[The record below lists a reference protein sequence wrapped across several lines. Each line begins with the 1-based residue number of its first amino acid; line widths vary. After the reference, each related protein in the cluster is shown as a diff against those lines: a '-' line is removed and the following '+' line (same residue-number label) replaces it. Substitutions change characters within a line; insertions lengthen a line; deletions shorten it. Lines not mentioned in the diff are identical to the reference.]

1 VGEWHRDEAF
11 SAQMM
16 SWTGVLRDRI
26 LDWYDSVDAEMF
38 LEAVD
43 VVDEVA
49 NAFARA

>member
-1 VGEWHRDEAF
+1 
-11 SAQMM
+11 MM

-49 NAFARA
+49 NAFAQA